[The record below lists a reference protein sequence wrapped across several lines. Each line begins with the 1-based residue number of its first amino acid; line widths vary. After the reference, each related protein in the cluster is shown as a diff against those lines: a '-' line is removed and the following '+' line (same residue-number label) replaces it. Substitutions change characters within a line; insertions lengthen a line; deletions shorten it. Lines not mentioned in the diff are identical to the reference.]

1 MSMWTYLLTR
11 ASRCM
16 WTTVWLAAITNK
28 FGMEEDYVE
37 YKCSA
42 CKKEIKNIVTACKR
56 CNKIFL
62 HPGCVCKH
70 KVYNKYNE
78 LVACDGPYE
87 KFSVESEK
95 KKDRTLIM
103 SKSGRER
110 LGTAESAGSSDSVAG
125 VKKPSGIDLKID
137 CIVRS
142 IKEMKDEMMKQKIQG
157 EIVDLGAGGMTQR
170 SYSNIV
176 KKKAKESIII
186 VKPKV
191 QQGSEDTKKVIKEKI
206 NIKNIAVGI
215 TKMRKGNKGT
225 VVLGCETGE
234 EIETLK
240 NTVQEKLGKD
250 YEVAEPI
257 QKKPKVKIIGI
268 GEEEMKLDEDR
279 NHKESECTSRKK
291 KFVNCMHKIHS
302 YNLKLNDEHDALD
315 PECPDTIWSDVI
327 VRIDNT
333 GGVILYI
340 REEIRYDITL
350 QEKVNSNCW
359 CVAIEVKEK
368 WYKGSIAVMYHS
380 PSAPD
385 SVFVD
390 FLEDITERLV
400 LKGDCIIVGD
410 FNINI
415 LEDSFYTKKIHTIML
430 GLGMKQYVDKPT
442 RVTKDSQTIIDLIF
456 ANRKI
461 NIQDR
466 YKEWWGRNY
475 SKINVHNFVLLMEE
489 NKIQGQELCVN
500 VKANNFVNSIVNVL
514 DIVAPK
520 KKFRIPKVWEGK
532 KWYTDEIRE
541 AVSIDNIVKS
551 IEGEEK
557 VEINRRVIYPIV
569 NKKVIYE
576 FEMINLGKL
585 EQIVMSL
592 PNKKGTQEDL
602 INDLLRKGQCP
613 EEWKTSE
620 IILIKKILRSFEKSS
635 LKIKVGTLRWR
646 KRK

>member
-1 MSMWTYLLTR
+1 MAVDIFADTG
-11 ASRCM
+11 
-16 WTTVWLAAITNK
+16 LAV
-28 FGMEEDYVE
+28 YVDDRM
-37 YKCSA
+37 
-42 CKKEIKNIVTACKR
+42 KEIKNIVTACKR

-95 KKDRTLIM
+95 EKDRTPIM

-137 CIVRS
+137 WILRNERWYEVVQEELRD
-142 IKEMKDEMMKQKIQG
+142 IRRELREMKQKIQG
-157 EIVDLGAGGMTQR
+157 EIVDLGAGGTTQR
-170 SYSNIV
+170 NYSNIV
-176 KKKAKESIII
+176 KEKAKESIII

-191 QQGSEDTKKVIKEKI
+191 QQGSEDTKK
-206 NIKNIAVGI
+206 
-215 TKMRKGNKGT
+215 
-225 VVLGCETGE
+225 
-234 EIETLK
+234 
-240 NTVQEKLGKD
+240 
-250 YEVAEPI
+250 
-257 QKKPKVKIIGI
+257 
-268 GEEEMKLDEDR
+268 
-279 NHKESECTSRKK
+279 
-291 KFVNCMHKIHS
+291 S
-302 YNLKLNDEHDALD
+302 YNLKINDEHDALD

-430 GLGMKQYVDKPT
+430 RLGMKQYVDKPT

-461 NIQDR
+461 NIQVCEEPKITDHAWLQIKLKIKDLEDR

-475 SKINVHNFVLLMEE
+475 SKINVDNFVLLMEE

-541 AVSIDNIVKS
+541 AA
-551 IEGEEK
+551 
-557 VEINRRVIYPIV
+557 
-569 NKKVIYE
+569 
-576 FEMINLGKL
+576 
-585 EQIVMSL
+585 
-592 PNKKGTQEDL
+592 
-602 INDLLRKGQCP
+602 
-613 EEWKTSE
+613 
-620 IILIKKILRSFEKSS
+620 
-635 LKIKVGTLRWR
+635 
-646 KRK
+646 